1 MYYSRLSMGLG
12 VFIFL
17 LIVIPLIL
25 IFSVKQL
32 RNCFFDWLGLVDEIV
47 DTSEVVMDDEITEEI
62 ELTGDQTVERDEGLD
77 DTKREELQSTEN
89 YIMNK
94 MNEPKPFSS
103 HSTLPTSFK

>member
-12 VFIFL
+12 FFIFL
-17 LIVIPLIL
+17 LIVIPLVL

-32 RNCFFDWLGLVDEIV
+32 RNCFFDWLGLVEESV
-47 DTSEVVMDDEITEEI
+47 SEVVENDEITEDI
-62 ELTGDQTVERDEGLD
+62 KLTGDQI
-77 DTKREELQSTEN
+77 EELQSTEN
-89 YIMNK
+89 YIINK

>member
-12 VFIFL
+12 FFIFL

-32 RNCFFDWLGLVDEIV
+32 RNCFFDWLGLVEENAGTI
-47 DTSEVVMDDEITEEI
+47 EVMVDDEITEDI
-62 ELTGDQTVERDEGLD
+62 ELTGDQT
-77 DTKREELQSTEN
+77 EELQSTEN

-94 MNEPKPFSS
+94 MDEPKPFSS

>member
-1 MYYSRLSMGLG
+1 MMYYSRLSMGLG
-12 VFIFL
+12 FFIFL

-25 IFSVKQL
+25 IFSVRQL
-32 RNCFFDWLGLVDEIV
+32 RNCFFDWLGLVDETV
-47 DTSEVVMDDEITEEI
+47 NTSEVVMDDEITEDI
-62 ELTGDQTVERDEGLD
+62 EMTGDQ
-77 DTKREELQSTEN
+77 KEELQNIEN